1 MLCLIDEFTHEAKTT
16 RRSGEPPR
24 SVGFDMDVLPAPN
37 LAQARGPSY
46 RRIADER
53 GADVD
58 FKDITYTA
66 ADGLG
71 VITLNR
77 AKYRNAQSYRMLD
90 EIDAAFDLAGADE
103 GVRVVIVR
111 GSGGVFS
118 TGHDLGTEDGMEYRR
133 ALGAKPGIQTYDQF
147 KRYNLD
153 LLLKWRNFP
162 KPTVAM
168 VEGYC
173 IYAGWMLAAAMDV
186 VFAEEGAEF
195 LGGFVEY
202 NSIPWDIGVRR
213 AKELVFESRFMPAE
227 EAARYG
233 LVNKVF
239 AKPDLERETYAWAR
253 RVAENSP
260 EALRMA
266 KIQMNKAQDAQG
278 FSQAVEDSLGDYVA
292 MMWMPGSEMRVE
304 GQNRLLTVDL
314 AVRGR
319 KGERFGL

>member
-1 MLCLIDEFTHEAKTT
+1 MTFH
-16 RRSGEPPR
+16 
-24 SVGFDMDVLPAPN
+24 
-37 LAQARGPSY
+37 
-46 RRIADER
+46 
-53 GADVD
+53 
-58 FKDITYTA
+58 DILYA
-66 ADGLG
+66 ADDGVG

-77 AKYRNAQSYRMLD
+77 PAYRNAQSYRMLD
-90 EIDAAFDLAGADE
+90 EIDDAFELARADE
-103 GVRVVIVR
+103 DVRVVLVR

-118 TGHDLGTEDGMEYRR
+118 TGHDLGTPEGMAYRQ

-147 KRYNLD
+147 KKYNLD

-186 VFAEEGAEF
+186 VFAAETAEF

-202 NSIPWDIGVRR
+202 NTIPWDIGVRR
-213 AKELVFESRFMPAE
+213 AKELLFESRFITAE
-227 EAARYG
+227 EAAHYG
-233 LVNKVF
+233 LVNRVL
-239 AKPDLERETYAWAR
+239 APADLERETFAWAR

-278 FSQAVEDSLGDYVA
+278 FTNAVEDSLGDY
-292 MMWMPGSEMRVE
+292 
-304 GQNRLLTVDL
+304 
-314 AVRGR
+314 
-319 KGERFGL
+319 

>member
-1 MLCLIDEFTHEAKTT
+1 MTFHDIGYAAK
-16 RRSGEPPR
+16 
-24 SVGFDMDVLPAPN
+24 
-37 LAQARGPSY
+37 
-46 RRIADER
+46 
-53 GADVD
+53 
-58 FKDITYTA
+58 
-66 ADGLG
+66 DGVG
-71 VITLNR
+71 VITLDR
-77 AKYRNAQSYRMLD
+77 PAYRNAQGYQMLD
-90 EIDAAFDLAGADE
+90 EIDAAFDLARTDE
-103 GVRVVIVR
+103 LVRVVVVR
-111 GSGGVFS
+111 GSAGVFS
-118 TGHDLGTEDGMEYRR
+118 TGHDLGTPEGMEYRA

-147 KRYNLD
+147 KKYNLD

-162 KPTVAM
+162 KPTIAM

-186 VFAEEGAEF
+186 VFAADDAQF

-213 AKELVFESRFMPAE
+213 AKELCFESRFITAE

-233 LVNKVF
+233 FVNRVLS
-239 AKPDLERETYAWAR
+239 PSDLERETMAWAR

-278 FSQAVEDSLGDYVA
+278 FSQAVEDSLGDYCA
-292 MMWMPGSEMRVE
+292 MMWMPGSAMRME
-304 GQNRLLTVDL
+304 GERRLLTVDL

-319 KGERFGL
+319 KGERFGLAPPPAPAKAK

>member
-1 MLCLIDEFTHEAKTT
+1 MTFH
-16 RRSGEPPR
+16 
-24 SVGFDMDVLPAPN
+24 
-37 LAQARGPSY
+37 
-46 RRIADER
+46 
-53 GADVD
+53 
-58 FKDITYTA
+58 DILYA
-66 ADGLG
+66 AEGGVG

-77 AKYRNAQSYRMLD
+77 PAYRNAQSYRMLD
-90 EIDAAFDLAGADE
+90 EIDDAFELAHADE
-103 GVRVVIVR
+103 DVRVVLVR

-118 TGHDLGTEDGMEYRR
+118 TGHDLGTPEGMAYRQ

-147 KRYNLD
+147 KKYNLD

-186 VFAEEGAEF
+186 VFAAETAEF

-202 NSIPWDIGVRR
+202 NTIPWDIGVRR
-213 AKELVFESRFMPAE
+213 AKELVFESRFITAE

-233 LVNKVF
+233 LVNRVL
-239 AKPDLERETYAWAR
+239 APADLERETFAWAR

-278 FSQAVEDSLGDYVA
+278 FTNAVEDSLGDYQA
-292 MMWMPGSEMRVE
+292 MMHMPGLQMRLE
-304 GQNRLLTVDL
+304 GERRLATVDL
-314 AVRGR
+314 AVKGR
-319 KGERFGL
+319 RKERFGQ